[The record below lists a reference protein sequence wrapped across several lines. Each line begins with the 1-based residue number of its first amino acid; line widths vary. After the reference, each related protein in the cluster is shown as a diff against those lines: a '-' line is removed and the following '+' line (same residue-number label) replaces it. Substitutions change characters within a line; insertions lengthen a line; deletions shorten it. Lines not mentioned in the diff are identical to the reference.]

1 MVLERAKI
9 VLLCQ
14 LQLYV
19 SLSRSAFDIIA
30 VDVQF
35 VNIHGRF
42 AVCSYDL
49 RLLYSCCLASYPGH
63 PLFCIL

>member
-19 SLSRSAFDIIA
+19 SLSCSVFDIIA

-35 VNIHGRF
+35 ANIHGCF
-42 AVCSYDL
+42 AVRSYDL
-49 RLLYSCCLASYPGH
+49 CLHYSCCLASYLGH